1 LAQFDGDSDLNNRKL
16 QILDELGRL
25 SDDAALVTAELSAA
39 ATPDE
44 QVVII
49 ETRSN
54 PIQVRMEALF
64 REIRRLDVQEM
75 RKTIE
80 QTLAVTGRGSKI
92 LKAAAREATDLLET
106 GLTDASELLETAEEE
121 AVELL
126 ETAEQEAAEL
136 IHTAR
141 QEAVELRDD
150 AQRNADDLIDS
161 AISEATGVLDEAQEE
176 FEDHYS

>member
-1 LAQFDGDSDLNNRKL
+1 MNNRKL

-25 SDDAALVTAELSAA
+25 SEDAALVTADITAA

-44 QVVII
+44 QVGII
-49 ETRSN
+49 ETRSR
-54 PIQVRMEALF
+54 PIQAQMEALF
-64 REIRRLDVQEM
+64 AEIRRLDVQGM
-75 RKTIE
+75 RETIE
-80 QTLAVTGRGSKI
+80 QTRAATGRGSKI

-121 AVELL
+121 AAELL
-126 ETAEQEAAEL
+126 ETAEQEATEL
-136 IHTAR
+136 IQTAR

-161 AISEATGVLDEAQEE
+161 AISEATDVLDEAQEE
-176 FEDHYS
+176 FDDHNS